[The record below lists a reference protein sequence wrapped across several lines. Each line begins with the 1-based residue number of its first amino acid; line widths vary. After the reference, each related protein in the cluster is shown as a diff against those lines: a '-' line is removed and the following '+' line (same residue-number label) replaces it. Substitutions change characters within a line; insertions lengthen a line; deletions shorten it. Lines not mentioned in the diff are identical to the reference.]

1 MKKALG
7 AGVACIVLATSSIV
21 TPAVADSHNYRQQE
35 RVMSNYCDRHPGDH
49 DCWDWNH
56 HRDHWNESRYH
67 DWYGRHR
74 HDFGPADAAATLFGF
89 VAGAAAGA
97 ISGGVNGATTES
109 HRAACDARY
118 RSYDWRTDTFM
129 GYDGQRHY
137 CRL

>member
-7 AGVACIVLATSSIV
+7 AGVACIVLAASSIV
-21 TPAVADSHNYRQQE
+21 TPAAADWHSHRQQE
-35 RVMSNYCDRHPGDH
+35 RVMGNYCDHHPGDQ

-74 HDFGPADAAATLFGF
+74 HDFGPADAAAAIFGF
-89 VAGAAAGA
+89 VAGAAANAVAGA
-97 ISGGVNGATTES
+97 AGTS
-109 HRAACDARY
+109 HQAACDARY
-118 RSYDWRTDTFM
+118 RSYDWHTDTYM
-129 GYDGQRHY
+129 GYDGYRHP

>member
-35 RVMSNYCDRHPGDH
+35 RVMGNYCDRHPGDH

-74 HDFGPADAAATLFGF
+74 HDFGPADAAAAVFGF

-97 ISGGVNGATTES
+97 ISGGMNGATTGS